1 MRKTYEKLPVWLVYS
16 VAFALIV
23 LCTFGSL
30 RFMGLTTIWKMDG
43 ISQHY
48 PILKQFYS
56 ILHGTAHQSLFGWSW
71 NLGLGADQMTTFAY
85 YVVGDPF
92 SYLIALF
99 PANQIQ
105 LGYELLTIL
114 RLYAVGLA
122 FLVFAKQMKLK
133 RTGSLFGTLI
143 YTFTSFSFY
152 VSFHHPFFLLPLIFF
167 PLLCTAVDKIYHGQS
182 FLWLVAITAITLISN
197 IYFAYLLGLG
207 SLIFAVIRY
216 IDLKRKNELVRSLPS
231 SIGYFAL
238 TVVMALLISA
248 MVLLPNI
255 YSMLN
260 SSRSSGASIF
270 ANGLKLYPPIY
281 YAKLPNMLLDS
292 SGDRYYWAVMGT
304 SGLTLLAIMW
314 TMRRFKKYLVLNV
327 TLLLIAAG
335 MVLPQFAAI
344 MNVMSTPSNRWLL
357 LAQMVFALTAGI
369 FVDHLHELVPADFKW
384 FLGGTLIFFGLVW
397 IGNGFVFNMKAHH
410 LVIYG
415 IYLLTLLV
423 IAYGIIF
430 GLKNIRFRLA
440 LLVLVIVNVTSIGL
454 GFYSSSYNDRLQVGE
469 LSRGVGDHWIKAYY
483 DYADRYLN
491 RHDKS
496 FYRTAT
502 TSNYYSARAVGNN
515 IPMLLNTHAIGSY
528 FSVQNGAVND
538 FNKVLQNNEN
548 TMNNPTSNADNRTMM
563 SSLLNVKYMYVR
575 ENQVGFSKV
584 PYGFKLIKN
593 KHGKPLIFANRQV
606 YLADNK
612 YGTALY
618 RNKYALPLAYT
629 QTNQLDHNAFEK
641 LSANDKEQ
649 ALLDGTLTSHKL
661 NNVKTVKAATVAK
674 TVPYSVEMNYQPF
687 TTVAQATAYRLSKDK
702 SNSVVGQITSKKLTP
717 KQVKYNDAMAKIAKP
732 SQPVMNL
739 LAQNQRIVDENNEA
753 NRHGLR
759 EMTSDTLGQNV
770 DYKIKLK
777 HPSAYKNSELYIEF
791 DGIKS
796 KCPSLRDR
804 TNFIAQR
811 SLMAGIPFS
820 HGDRL
825 NYTRKLG
832 NHQYFDS
839 FNMKVGVKHRK
850 SVVQQL
856 GVNNMSDYERKDR
869 ALVNLGYAKKARKTI
884 NISFTKANHMSFKRV
899 RVIAIPFGKNYRQKT
914 TQIQKQGLKQL
925 KVANDRVSGTTNR
938 AQASVLTTS
947 IPYTKGW
954 KLTVDGHDTPT
965 QKVNA
970 GFVGAKI
977 PAGKHQIRLTYHTPG
992 LVAGRLLS
1000 VLGLVLFAAG
1010 IAVEIWRQLGRKQ
1023 VTKH

>member
-1 MRKTYEKLPVWLVYS
+1 MRKIYEKLPVWLIYS
-16 VAFALIV
+16 AAFALIV

-48 PILKQFYS
+48 PILNQFYG

-99 PANQIQ
+99 PADQIQ
-105 LGYELLTIL
+105 LGYQLLTIV

-122 FLVFAKQMKLK
+122 FLAFAKQMKLK
-133 RTGSLFGTLI
+133 RAGSLFGALI

-182 FLWLVAITAITLISN
+182 FMWLVAITAVALISN

-216 IDLKRKNELVRSLPS
+216 VDLKRKNELVRSLPS
-231 SIGYFAL
+231 SVGYFML
-238 TVVMALLISA
+238 TMVMALLISA

-260 SSRSSGASIF
+260 ASRSSGASIF
-270 ANGLKLYPPIY
+270 GNGLKLYPPIY
-281 YAKLPNMLLDS
+281 YFKLPNMLLDS

-304 SGLTLLAIMW
+304 SGLTLLAAMW
-314 TMRRFKKYLVLNV
+314 TLRHFKKYLVLNV

-335 MVLPQFAAI
+335 MLLPQFAAI

-384 FLGGTLIFFGLVW
+384 FLGGTLIFFALVW
-397 IGNGFVFNMKAHH
+397 VGNGLVFNMKAHH

-430 GLKNIRFRLA
+430 GLKTIQFRLA

-454 GFYSSSYNDRLQVGE
+454 GFYSGSYNDRLQVGE

-491 RHDKS
+491 KHDKS

-502 TSNYYSARAVGNN
+502 TSNYYSSKAVGNN

-528 FSVQNGAVND
+528 FSVQSGAVND

-548 TMNNPTSNADNRTMM
+548 TMNNPTSNADNRTTM

-593 KHGKPLIFANRQV
+593 KQGKPLIFANRQV
-606 YLADNK
+606 YMADNK
-612 YGTALY
+612 FGTALY

-629 QTNQLDHNAFEK
+629 QTSQLDHNAFEK
-641 LSANDKEQ
+641 LSSYDKEQ

-661 NNVKTVKAATVAK
+661 SNVKTVKAATVGK
-674 TVPYSVEMNYQPF
+674 TVPYSVKMNYQPF
-687 TTVAQATAYRLSKDK
+687 TTVAQATAYRLSQDK
-702 SNSVVGQITSKKLTP
+702 NDSVVGQIISKKLTS
-717 KQVKYNDAMAKIAKP
+717 KQVKYNNAMAKVVKP
-732 SQPVMNL
+732 SQSVMNL
-739 LAQNQRIVDENNEA
+739 LAQNQRIVDENNEV
-753 NRHGLR
+753 NHNGLK

-770 DYKIKLK
+770 DYELKLK
-777 HPSAYKNSELYIEF
+777 NPSAYKNSELYIEF

-796 KCPSLRDR
+796 KCPSLSDR
-804 TNFIAQR
+804 TNFIARR

-869 ALVNLGYAKKARKTI
+869 ALVNLGYAKKARNTI

-899 RVIAIPFGKNYRQKT
+899 RVIAVPFGQNYRQKT
-914 TQIQKQGLKQL
+914 TKIQKQSLKQL

-938 AQASVLTTS
+938 SQASVLTTS

-977 PAGKHQIRLTYHTPG
+977 PAGKHRVQLTYRTPG
-992 LVAGRLLS
+992 LLAGRVLS
-1000 VLGLVLFAAG
+1000 VLGLVLFVLGVAL
-1010 IAVEIWRQLGRKQ
+1010 EFWRYLGRNQ